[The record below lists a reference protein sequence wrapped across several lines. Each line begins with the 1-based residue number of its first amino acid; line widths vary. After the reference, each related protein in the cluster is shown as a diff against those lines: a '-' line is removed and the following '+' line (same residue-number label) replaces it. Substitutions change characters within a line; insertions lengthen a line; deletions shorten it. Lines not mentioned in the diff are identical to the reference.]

1 MQKKM
6 TLKRLNNIF
15 NLKREVEYYKRKL
28 LEIRKSLG
36 DLSAVTLSD
45 EPSGGSLLSIQERA
59 IERLEKFE
67 SLYAESLKKYEN
79 ELLETT
85 TFINNIDDSRLRRI
99 FTLRF
104 IDGKSWQRVAFELD
118 GGRNT
123 SSSVRMACIR
133 FLEN

>member
-118 GGRNT
+118 DGRNT